1 VKEEQRGSLVHKLA
15 GDIGGFSLIEV
26 MMALTVFAVGMLAI
40 SSLQIATINSNARSR
55 RSMEAVTIAQ
65 QQVEALITADYD
77 SVVDNPGPTTIN
89 NRYDVS
95 WDVVAEVLNT
105 KDVDLTVS
113 WDEDGGQR
121 SVVLSCVLWN
131 SSS

>member
-1 VKEEQRGSLVHKLA
+1 MNEEQRGNLAQKLA
-15 GDIGGFSLIEV
+15 ADIGGFSLIEV
-26 MMALTVFAVGMLAI
+26 LMALTVFAIGMLAI
-40 SSLQIATINSNARSR
+40 SSLQIATINSNASSR

-65 QQVEALITADYD
+65 QQVEALMAADYD
-77 SVVDNPGPTTIN
+77 SVVDTGPTTTN

-95 WDVVAEVLNT
+95 WDVVQEVFNT

-131 SSS
+131 PSS

>member
-1 VKEEQRGSLVHKLA
+1 VKEEQRGSLAHKLA

-26 MMALTVFAVGMLAI
+26 MMALTVFAIGMLAI

-65 QQVEALITADYD
+65 QQVEALMAADYD
-77 SVVDNPGPTTIN
+77 SVVDNPGPTMTN
-89 NRYDVS
+89 NRYAVS
-95 WDVVAEVLNT
+95 WDVVQEVLNT